1 MSKSYTTLMKEL
13 LHKSALH
20 EGKTEG
26 AKLEKLIVD
35 EWESRR
41 IKKVTT
47 EAKSKIARDAPVKIV
62 DFLEKL
68 KKPTLSGVAIKLPT
82 SDQLTSDWSSFFSKG
97 VKAST
102 RTPKTDIMIGNTRI
116 SLKMGA
122 AQLMSG
128 GAPEATATFYAAYA
142 QVNGLKESVETKV
155 SKELKL
161 LAESLTQLG
170 NPDNDDGET
179 FHLKRDDRKNPNMYM
194 KDLKGKPGSGAIN
207 RSKAAVKAKKA
218 SAQQKMI
225 AKLDIINNNVKK
237 LLKDAFTTNH
247 QFGLAFV
254 QEAITGER
262 KFGAGS
268 KSYAEY
274 VLCSDL
280 LGENNKWHN
289 SKDQTFIK
297 DVLSICTPTCRF
309 KSYSTD
315 DGRDISSVIGLVTG
329 KFDETTEECYEF
341 SKGKVLTEGVLDWMR
356 KKWSQFKSFVTNAFN
371 TAYQWITASAQNL
384 FSFFRLE
391 PVVQYKEEFL
401 WV

>member
-1 MSKSYTTLMKEL
+1 MEEL
-13 LHKSALH
+13 FYKSALY

-26 AKLEKLIVD
+26 AALEKLIVA
-35 EWESRR
+35 EWNSRNSTESET
-41 IKKVTT
+41 KSNTKSNTT
-47 EAKSKIARDAPVKIV
+47 SKIASDAPSKIV
-62 DFLEKL
+62 DFL
-68 KKPTLSGVAIKLPT
+68 KKQTSPTLLGSATKLAT
-82 SDQLTSDWSSFFSKG
+82 SDQLTSDWSSFFPKG

-102 RTPKTDIMIGNTRI
+102 RTPKTDIMIGKTRI

-142 QVNGLKESVETKV
+142 QIKGLKESVETQV
-155 SKELKL
+155 SKEFKV
-161 LAESLTQLG
+161 LAESLSQLG
-170 NPDNDDGET
+170 NPDNDTGET

-225 AKLDIINNNVKK
+225 AKLDTINNNVKK

-262 KFGAGS
+262 KFGAAS
-268 KSYAEY
+268 NSCAEF
-274 VLCSDL
+274 VLCSDVT
-280 LGENNKWHN
+280 GANIQWHK
-289 SKDQTFIK
+289 SRDKAFVTHM
-297 DVLSICTPTCRF
+297 LSLVTPTCRF
-309 KSYSTD
+309 KSNSTSV
-315 DGRDISSVIGLVTG
+315 GRDIWSVIGLVTG
-329 KFDETTEECYEF
+329 KLEETMDECYNF
-341 SKGKVLTEGVLDWMR
+341 SNGKVLTEGVLDWMQ

-371 TAYQWITASAQNL
+371 NAYQWITASAQNL

-391 PVVQYKEEFL
+391 PQVQFKNEFL